1 MANLRRTFVRGRME
15 QDSDERIM
23 EEGLYRSATNVLV
36 LESEGSDVGTVQNSL
51 SNRKLTNLNV
61 GANPITLGTFSD
73 ETNKKLYWCLKTDS
87 GCYVVEYDR
96 VNNVSSFVLADTR
109 AIANRVLN
117 FKENKL
123 ITAISIVINADPL
136 KNLMIINDDNL
147 QPLCFNIERAK
158 TYGINGFEKED
169 IFLIKKPPRLAPRIQ
184 PTYING
190 VSNYIEEKFLSFS
203 YGYKYLDGEYSAES
217 SNSNYVF
224 YPGPFKL
231 DYDVLDNLGMLNT
244 YNAVRITLNTGDK
257 RVTDV
262 RVQVKFSNNNNRYVV
277 ESFNKLNEGWGDNE
291 TRSLIFANEKI
302 YITLPEKEQ
311 SRSYDNVPLRAKA
324 QTFIGN
330 LLVMGNYVEGY
341 SLNDRFG
348 NKYKSDFE
356 LAIVSDSLD
365 GNEINTT
372 ISSVGAPLNTLAIS
386 FVDLEL
392 KSGSKINIFAS
403 LTNDQSEPKLLAQN
417 YEFFLTKDYVDA
429 AELAQDED
437 FIFFVES
444 YMTNLFLANYSI
456 SDIPDSDLG
465 SNTTYTIS
473 SFTSTEIKI
482 TTPVLNFIIG
492 GNPLDIVVVNWQ
504 YRTDTNVL
512 YYLIGNISTLKSNR
526 SLEAALIYLDE
537 FGRKTPPL
545 TQLKN
550 TIYIEPNL
558 SNYKNKLKI
567 NINHNP
573 PAFADRY
580 KVVIKSQKLEYQIIY
595 ATIFYTEGLFRWVK
609 LENTN
614 FDKVKLGDILIV
626 KRDTNGIIPELTKV
640 KVLEI
645 GAKEKNFIEGN
656 VGDDAEE
663 IKELAG
669 NYMKIKLPANVN
681 MDYVEGAF
689 QIYKGKNQSKGDL
702 FFLIIGVFSDE
713 AGVDIPVKQGSRV
726 DISLKNEKFGSD
738 GDLKEF
744 DKTYFAS
751 VDYVNFEE
759 FYNNE
764 VNGDTFPFSDDSN
777 GVVRGNIQNV
787 GGFTPLYVVNPD
799 PSGKLYLVYRNILN
813 GNGQHA
819 SRMNGSVTITANNGL
834 VIFETEEKKSIDNEI
849 FYESEQTFEIVNG
862 FHKANI
868 QDQSDLF
875 PAQIDLDYFNC
886 FCFGNGA
893 ESYVIKDAYNQ
904 DSLNVDL
911 RPSVALIEEYSQ
923 MSRICD
929 LTNSEPY
936 IESSNINGINVFNTA
951 TGNYKELDK
960 QYGSIQKL
968 ASRDND
974 ILVLKEQK
982 ASKVLFQK
990 GILYNAD
997 GSANVGVS
1005 NQIFGPETTY
1015 LGSNGI
1021 GKHPESYAEN
1031 DYQIYYANPEQGVIT
1046 RLSLDGTTPIVT
1058 GMQDWF
1064 RDIMRTQPNAKMLG
1078 GYDAYTKQYTFSI
1091 GNEPERLL
1099 QLACGNTII
1108 KENQTGSFSYEFKL
1122 NDLSGDI
1129 ILSYNI
1135 TVGNATIVAQF
1146 DGVDYVASNV
1156 SGVGNLNFTRT
1167 SLVQN
1172 IVIVTI
1178 TSVSSN
1184 ISCEIGNVCP
1194 IGSEITIASLILCDT
1209 DDLGKNT
1216 TTKFKW
1222 GSSSL
1227 YSNDN
1232 LFETSPVNS
1241 LVFET
1246 GIEGVGKFP
1255 LNFSVFTI
1263 QSYKDSLTS
1272 GKFDLLK
1279 CNRLGYLV
1287 SSTVYTEADY
1297 ATILSLANFLTIT
1310 QLSEIGYSETVLGSF
1325 FLSRSNTD
1333 EILYLIWDYTDRNP
1347 VLMDDSASVTSGG
1360 TVIIDV
1366 LLNDVADADA
1376 VVTIEVSPIHGT
1388 AIVNLDKTIS
1398 YTHDGTANYE
1408 DEFTYR
1414 VSVGGCS
1421 SIAKVFMSVGVSC
1434 SGGITAGGSTGVYE
1448 AIINVGTNLG
1458 LTGLKYDAQGVPDRF
1473 EIYHNDV
1480 KVADSKY
1487 VGDSLL
1493 PGPPVSYA
1501 GLLGTK
1507 TGFHIFNYNGA
1518 TFVDSGNIEPDF
1530 EVIQSDIADNTIEP
1544 TDGNGTLLFN
1554 KVTALPTT
1562 IKVRVTGTSGTAW
1575 SFSGICPVPEE
1586 DLIIGEE
1593 KIVYGFYS
1601 DAEKTSLMKRRSKKF
1616 VLQTSPLK
1624 FFTNKIGDTD
1634 FSTFSEYTSTGHFIN
1649 DLTTWWELD
1658 ADGTILST
1666 GTI

>member
-15 QDSDERIM
+15 QDSDERII

-51 SNRKLTNLNV
+51 SNIKLTNLNV
-61 GANPITLGTFSD
+61 GENPITLGAFSD

-87 GCYVVEYDR
+87 GCYVIEYDR

-109 AIANRVLN
+109 TIANRVLN

-123 ITAISIVINADPL
+123 ITAISIVINDDPL

-169 IFLIKKPPRLAPRIQ
+169 IFLIKKAPRFAPKIQ

-190 VSNYIEEKFLSFS
+190 ASNYIEEKFLSFS

-324 QTFIGN
+324 QTLIGN

-348 NKYKSDFE
+348 KKYKSDFE

-372 ISSVGAPLNTLAIS
+372 ISSVGAPSNTLAIS

-392 KSGSKINIFAS
+392 KSGSKINVFAS
-403 LTNDQSEPKLLAQN
+403 LINDQSEPKLLSQN
-417 YEFFLTKDYVDA
+417 YEFFLTKDYFDA

-437 FIFFVES
+437 FVFFVES

-456 SDIPDSDLG
+456 SDIPDSDLD
-465 SNTTYTIS
+465 SNTTFTIS

-492 GNPLDIVVVNWQ
+492 GDPLNVVVVNWQ
-504 YRTDTNVL
+504 YRTDTNAL
-512 YYLIGNISTLKSNR
+512 YYLIGNISSLKSNR
-526 SLEAALIYLDE
+526 SIEAALIYLDE
-537 FGRKTPPL
+537 FGRKTTPL

-580 KVVIKSQKLEYQIIY
+580 KVVIKSQKLEYQVVY

-614 FDKVKLGDILIV
+614 FDKVKLGDNLVI
-626 KRDTNGIIPELTKV
+626 KRDTNGVVPELAKV

-645 GAKEKNFIEGN
+645 GSKEINFIDGN
-656 VGDDAEE
+656 VDGEDVE

-681 MDYVEGAF
+681 MDYAEGSF
-689 QIYKGKNQSKGDL
+689 QLYQGVNSSTGDF
-702 FFLIIGVFSDE
+702 FFLNIGPFSDNE
-713 AGVDIPVKQGSRV
+713 GLDIPIKQGSRV
-726 DISLKNEKFGSD
+726 DISLKNEKFGSN

-744 DKTYFAS
+744 NKTYFAS
-751 VDYVNFEE
+751 IDYVDFEA

-764 VNGDTFPFSDDSN
+764 VNGGTFPFSDDAN
-777 GVVRGNIQNV
+777 GVVRGNISSS
-787 GGFTPLYVVNPD
+787 GGFFPIFYVVPNPL
-799 PSGKLYLVYRNILN
+799 GKLYLVYRNEIN
-813 GNGQHA
+813 GNGQHK
-819 SRMNGSVTITANNGL
+819 SRMYGTVTITANNGL
-834 VIFETEEKKSIDNEI
+834 VIFETEEKKSVDNEI
-849 FYESEQTFEIVNG
+849 FYESEETFEIENG
-862 FHKANI
+862 FHKGNIEDQNAN
-868 QDQSDLF
+868 F
-875 PAQIDLDYFNC
+875 PAQIYLDYFNC

-893 ESYVIKDAYNQ
+893 ESYIIKDAFNQ
-904 DSLNVDL
+904 ESLNVDL
-911 RPSVALIEEYSQ
+911 RPSIALIEEYSQ

-990 GILYNAD
+990 GVLYNAD
-997 GSANVGVS
+997 GSANVGLS

-1031 DYQIYYANPEQGVIT
+1031 DYQVYYANPEQGVIT

-1099 QLACGNTII
+1099 QLSCGNTIV
-1108 KENQTGSFSYEFKL
+1108 KENQNGSFTYEFKL

-1135 TVGNATIVAQF
+1135 TVGSATIVAQF
-1146 DGVDYVASNV
+1146 DGVDHVASNV
-1156 SGVGNLNFTRT
+1156 SGVGNLVFTRS

-1172 IVIVTI
+1172 IIAVTI
-1178 TSVSSN
+1178 TSVSLSVSYQ
-1184 ISCEIGNVCP
+1184 IANVCP
-1194 IGSEITIASLILCDT
+1194 VGLEMTIASLILCDT
-1209 DDLGKNT
+1209 NDLGKNT
-1216 TTKFKW
+1216 TTRLKW
-1222 GSSSL
+1222 GNSSL
-1227 YSNDN
+1227 YSSEN
-1232 LFETSPVNS
+1232 LFEISPVNS
-1241 LVFET
+1241 LFFET

-1255 LNFSVFTI
+1255 INNSIFTM
-1263 QSYKDSLTS
+1263 QSYKDSLNS
-1272 GKFDLLK
+1272 GKFDLSK

-1297 ATILSLANFLTIT
+1297 ATILSLATFLTIT
-1310 QLSEIGYSETVLGSF
+1310 QLSEIGYSETALGSF
-1325 FLSRSNTD
+1325 LFTRSNSND
-1333 EILYLIWDYTDRNP
+1333 ILYLIWDYTDRKPNLELIVSIVP
-1347 VLMDDSASVTSGG
+1347 DNGSVDIFVIDIENIIFENAVVEILNTPIYGTAVVNINKTITYTRFDSGSEDDEIVYRVVNGDCSTQSLINIRVGLSDCKKASVFIADFDIIDSDDGIVTLSYASCAGFPKTKLYTVSGTYELCIQSESMPLLYITKDGSTQITSES
-1360 TVIIDV
+1360 TAVII
-1366 LLNDVADADA
+1366 
-1376 VVTIEVSPIHGT
+1376 S
-1388 AIVNLDKTIS
+1388 
-1398 YTHDGTANYE
+1398 
-1408 DEFTYR
+1408 EF
-1414 VSVGGCS
+1414 CS
-1421 SIAKVFMSVGVSC
+1421 
-1434 SGGITAGGSTGVYE
+1434 
-1448 AIINVGTNLG
+1448 
-1458 LTGLKYDAQGVPDRF
+1458 
-1473 EIYHNDV
+1473 
-1480 KVADSKY
+1480 
-1487 VGDSLL
+1487 
-1493 PGPPVSYA
+1493 
-1501 GLLGTK
+1501 
-1507 TGFHIFNYNGA
+1507 
-1518 TFVDSGNIEPDF
+1518 
-1530 EVIQSDIADNTIEP
+1530 
-1544 TDGNGTLLFN
+1544 
-1554 KVTALPTT
+1554 
-1562 IKVRVTGTSGTAW
+1562 
-1575 SFSGICPVPEE
+1575 
-1586 DLIIGEE
+1586 
-1593 KIVYGFYS
+1593 
-1601 DAEKTSLMKRRSKKF
+1601 
-1616 VLQTSPLK
+1616 
-1624 FFTNKIGDTD
+1624 
-1634 FSTFSEYTSTGHFIN
+1634 
-1649 DLTTWWELD
+1649 
-1658 ADGTILST
+1658 
-1666 GTI
+1666 